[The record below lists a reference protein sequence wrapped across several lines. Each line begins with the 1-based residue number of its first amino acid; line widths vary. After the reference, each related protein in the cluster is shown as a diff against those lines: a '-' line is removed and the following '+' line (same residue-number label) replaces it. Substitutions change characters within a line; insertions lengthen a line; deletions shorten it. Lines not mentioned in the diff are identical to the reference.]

1 MSNNDTQNDIELNPV
16 DFVTFGTVGPKGKRV
31 FYLQG
36 GRGNEVITLTLE
48 KQQTK
53 ALGDAITEL
62 LDDLKT
68 RYPIGAEGR
77 IKLEEWNMDLRDPIE
92 PLFRIAQ
99 IGLGYD
105 ENQNRVV
112 IVAQELVIPEEDED
126 APTDPLLAAEE
137 RQPRL
142 VRLWGTRGQFRA
154 LSMYADKVVEKG
166 RADPKSNG
174 RLIYYWT

>member
-1 MSNNDTQNDIELNPV
+1 MSNFDTENDIELNPL
-16 DFVTFGTVGPKGKRV
+16 DFITFGTVGPKGKRA
-31 FYLQG
+31 FYLQA
-36 GRGNEVITLTLE
+36 GRRDTTITLVLE

-68 RYPIGAEGR
+68 RYPIGAEGKV
-77 IKLEEWNMDLRDPIE
+77 KLEEWNMDLRDPIE

-112 IVAQELVIPEEDED
+112 IVAQELVIPDEEDEE
-126 APTDPLLAAEE
+126 TDPLLTEE

-142 VRLWGTRGQFRA
+142 VRLWGTRAQFRA
-154 LSMYADKVVEKG
+154 LSMHAIRLVEKG